1 MSIIPTITEQVIRTF
16 VGEQNFLKGQ
26 HYVRDGAIVNPVQQ
40 GMQTL
45 SHYLSYHDEDGA
57 LGRVVKEKYD
67 D

>member
-1 MSIIPTITEQVIRTF
+1 
-16 VGEQNFLKGQ
+16 
-26 HYVRDGAIVNPVQQ
+26 VQQ